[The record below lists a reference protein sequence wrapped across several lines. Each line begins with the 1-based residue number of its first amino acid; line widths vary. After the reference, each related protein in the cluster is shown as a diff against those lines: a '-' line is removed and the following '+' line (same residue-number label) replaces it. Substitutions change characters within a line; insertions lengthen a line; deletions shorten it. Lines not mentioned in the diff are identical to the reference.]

1 MEKFAVI
8 VAGGSGTRMGHQVPK
23 QFLPVAGVPLL
34 VHTISRFLEAY
45 PDIRIIL
52 VLPRVHIERG
62 VEILATYHPAAGVEI
77 VEGGATR
84 FGSVSNGLQQVAD
97 DALVF
102 VHDAV
107 RCLVSPS
114 LIRTCG
120 EYAEKFGSAIPVI
133 PVKDSVRR
141 IIPGGSEVLDREQLR
156 AVQTPQ
162 VFHAGVLKKVF
173 LQEWRNSFTDEATV
187 YEAAGLAVQLVE
199 GEESNI
205 KVTYPSDLL
214 LAEQYFSLNK

>member
-1 MEKFAVI
+1 MDRFAVI
-8 VAGGSGTRMGHQVPK
+8 VAGGSGTRMGHQTPK

-34 VHTISRFLEAY
+34 VHTVSSFLKAF
-45 PDIRIIL
+45 PTMRIVL
-52 VLPRVHIERG
+52 VLPAIHIETG
-62 VEILATYHPAAGVEI
+62 KQILAAHLPGASVEI
-77 VEGGATR
+77 VEGGSTR
-84 FGSVSNGLQQVAD
+84 FGSVSNGLQRVSD

-107 RCLVSPS
+107 RCLVSPT
-114 LIRTCG
+114 LIRSCS
-120 EYAEKFGSAIPVI
+120 EHAEKYGSAVPVV

-141 IIPGGSEVLDREQLR
+141 IIPEGSEVVDREQLR

-162 VFHAGVLKKVF
+162 VFHAAVLKKAF
-173 LQEWRNSFTDEATV
+173 QQEWKSSFTDEATV
-187 YEAAGLAVQLVE
+187 YEAAGHKVHLVE

-214 LAEQYFSLNK
+214 LAEQFFSFK